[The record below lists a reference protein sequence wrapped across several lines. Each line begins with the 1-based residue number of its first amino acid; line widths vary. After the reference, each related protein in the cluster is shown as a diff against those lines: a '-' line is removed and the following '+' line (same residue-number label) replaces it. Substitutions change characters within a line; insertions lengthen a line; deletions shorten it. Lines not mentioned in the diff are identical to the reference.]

1 MPDRFAELRHR
12 PRAKPV
18 PARRRL
24 AAPRRRAARAALL
37 AAVRTGILLAG
48 TLLAACSSSS
58 DSGFSFFADP
68 GKYDFYSCDQIAV
81 QLKTWS
87 TRSQELQ
94 SLMDRAGQ
102 STGGAAVGFV
112 AYKADYLVAKE
123 EVEMLQS
130 TARSKNCAQ
139 DPAWRSN
146 TAIR

>member
-1 MPDRFAELRHR
+1 MPDRFAELRRR

-18 PARRRL
+18 AG
-24 AAPRRRAARAALL
+24 AGRRAARAALL
-37 AAVRTGILLAG
+37 AAVRTGIVLAG
-48 TLLAACSSSS
+48 AMLAACSSSS

-68 GKYDFYSCDQIAV
+68 GKYDFYPCDQIAA
-81 QLKTWS
+81 QLKSWS
-87 TRSQELQ
+87 TRMQELK
-94 SLMDRAGQ
+94 SLMERADQ
-102 STGGAAVGFV
+102 STGGAAIGFV
-112 AYKADYLVAKE
+112 AYKADYVAANE